1 LASPESDSWLHRQ
14 GLGIVLI
21 RLVGDAGMSWPAHV
35 EQARF
40 PASVT
45 NLTAAQAHPARLA
58 DWTRGRW
65 GIEALHYA

>member
-1 LASPESDSWLHRQ
+1 LVSPESDSWAHRQ
-14 GLGIVLI
+14 VLGMVLFC
-21 RLVGDAGMSWPAHV
+21 LVGDAEYEWPAHV

-45 NLTAAQAHPARLA
+45 VLAAAQAHPARLP

-65 GIEALHYA
+65 GIEALHYV